1 MTTLAII
8 GGGIA
13 GRSLIYA
20 LAKKGFSASEILL
33 FDSDNFARTCS
44 LRSTAIVAPR
54 GVTTGHSDLGDTIAE
69 AFRTF
74 SSHVELDKP
83 QGVYSI
89 TQYTSALTKLD
100 QFKKR
105 YPCGSDSNQFFKNA
119 IYTAK
124 ENAFMIDPKQYMDWL
139 LSFSSSL
146 PFKLEKDIVIKVEE
160 EGTRFKLTTQ
170 NQKVFIADKVIY
182 CGGSYNRYWQPT
194 KSGKPVQGSY
204 LEFDF
209 DLGTESLSIT
219 LEGDNFI
226 YHAHSKKLL
235 IGSTTDDL
243 LHEIAPATDLKAIHG
258 RLTERLSFTLPDF
271 NKGVVRVGLREKA
284 QKRAPYL
291 YQEGQKFYLGG
302 FYKNGYSLALHL
314 SEKLIQ
320 TLQ

>member
-8 GGGIA
+8 GAGIA

-20 LAKKGFSASEILL
+20 LAKKGFSSSEILL

-69 AFRTF
+69 AFCSF
-74 SSHVELDKP
+74 ANHVKQDAP
-83 QGVYSI
+83 AGVFAV
-89 TQYTSALTKLD
+89 TQHTAALTKLD

-105 YPCGSDSNQFFKNA
+105 YPAGSESDEYFKEM
-119 IYTAK
+119 IYTAT
-124 ENAFMIDPKQYMDWL
+124 EAAYMIDPELYLDWL
-139 LSFSSSL
+139 LASSQGLSFKQGYD
-146 PFKLEKDIVIKVEE
+146 FVIKVEE
-160 EGTRFKLTTQ
+160 EGEGHRLTTQ
-170 NQKVFIADKVIY
+170 NQQTYLADKVIF
-182 CGGSYNRYWQPT
+182 CGGSYNRYWQPV

-204 LEFDF
+204 LEFSH
-209 DLGTESLSIT
+209 DLGSEPISIT

-226 YHAHSKKLL
+226 YHPHSKKLL

-243 LHEIAPATDLKAIHG
+243 SHEMAPTRELREIYQRLCDRLK
-258 RLTERLSFTLPDF
+258 FNLPEF
-271 NKGVVRVGLREKA
+271 SQGAVRVGLREKA

-291 YQEGQKFYLGG
+291 YNDGNKIYLGG

-320 TLQ
+320 TLL